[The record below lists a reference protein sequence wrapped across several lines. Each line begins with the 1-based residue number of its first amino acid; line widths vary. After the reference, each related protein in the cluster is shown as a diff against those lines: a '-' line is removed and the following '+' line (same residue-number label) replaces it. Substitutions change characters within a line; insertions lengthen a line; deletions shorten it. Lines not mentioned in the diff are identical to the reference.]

1 MRTIARNPGRP
12 WSVSLPADTAAR
24 LPLTGLRV
32 LDLTLARAGP
42 TCVRRLAD
50 WGADVI
56 AVNPPGDGRDV
67 IGRDGSDFQNLH
79 RNKRFISL
87 DLKTAKGHA
96 AFLRLVEHADV
107 VVENMR
113 APVKRR
119 LKIAW
124 DDLRAVNPR
133 LVYGSISGFG
143 QDGPYAARPGVDQ
156 IVQGSAGL
164 MSITGEPGRGP
175 MRTGVA
181 ISDMTAGTLLA
192 MAIMMALFDRQRTGE
207 GRYVHTSLLESQIFL
222 LDFQAARWL
231 MSGEVAGQMGND
243 HPTIAPMGVF
253 PAADGPINVA
263 ASTPAQFARFA
274 EVAGRP
280 DWLEDERFSS
290 VRRRIDNRAALNEDI
305 SLETRKRPVAW
316 WVEQLN
322 GAGIPCGPILAID
335 QVFDDPQVRHLAMA
349 TPAQHPRLGETAMV
363 ASPINFEGLETSVR
377 QVAPLTPADTDDVLA
392 EVGYSPEEIES
403 MRAEGVI

>member
-1 MRTIARNPGRP
+1 MRH
-12 WSVSLPADTAAR
+12 
-24 LPLTGLRV
+24 
-32 LDLTLARAGP
+32 
-42 TCVRRLAD
+42 LAD

-113 APVKRR
+113 APVKHR
-119 LKIAW
+119 LKISW
-124 DDLRAVNPR
+124 DDLRVVNPR

-156 IVQGSAGL
+156 IVQGSGGL

-231 MSGEVAGQMGND
+231 MSSEVAGQMGNE
-243 HPTIAPMGVF
+243 HPTFTPMGVY
-253 PAADGPINVA
+253 PASDGPFNIA
-263 ASTPAQFARFA
+263 ASTPAQFARFC
-274 EVAGRP
+274 EVAGCL
-280 DWLEDERFSS
+280 DWLRDERFRG
-290 VRRRIDNRAALNEDI
+290 VRRRIENRTALNEAI
-305 SLETRKRPVAW
+305 SEETRKRPVAW

-322 GAGIPCGPILAID
+322 EAGIPCGPILGID
-335 QVFDDPQVRHLAMA
+335 EVFDDPQVRHLAMA
-349 TPAQHPRLGETAMV
+349 TPVQHPRLGQTAMV
-363 ASPINFEGLETSVR
+363 ASPINFAGLQTGVR
-377 QVAPLTPADTDDVLA
+377 QVAPLTPADTDDVLT
-392 EVGYSPEEIES
+392 EVGYSREEIRL